1 MRRIKGLPVL
11 LLSIMLL
18 CSGCAGM
25 KEPVI
30 QEEPEIII
38 EEVEEEPAE
47 DQVAERIPLRV
58 HTTVNH
64 KTYYL
69 EEGKIPYFYL
79 QYSDVSVEG
88 SDFEKLQRSVESWS
102 VERSENLRSVHETF
116 QERAASESKDNEDF
130 YGYTLY
136 QEVSVARADEKVV
149 SLLDDTH
156 QYTGG
161 ANSTFYREGVNF
173 DAQSGIKLE
182 LKDLL
187 NEYDTFVEDA
197 NARIISELERIYGDE
212 LFEDYAETIA
222 GMWQNASEPEWYL
235 DATGM
240 VIVLQEWMVGPAT
253 MGTVEIH
260 LPYREFERYI
270 KEHYMTGTF
279 DGVAHIEKNEELFL
293 ELAHTEDAIPMMLAY
308 DWEDYQANCALWLG
322 EQKVVISDFASLE
335 DAYLVRTD
343 GEIYC
348 LVEMDMA
355 SDDYITFLYR
365 LTNGVI
371 EEAVQVGA
379 AIDAGN
385 INPDEIVMEAWVYFL
400 GTYGGIKTYRFVEN
414 HGFTTEDEE
423 YILYENATVLTTI
436 VDLPVT
442 MEGIESIL
450 PAGSHIILT
459 ATDGETYVKFTIQE
473 TGQNGKM
480 EVQRGT
486 EENYR
491 LFINGM
497 DEYECF
503 EMLPYAG

>member
-1 MRRIKGLPVL
+1 MKRRMKRLTAL
-11 LLSIMLL
+11 LMIMMLV
-18 CSGCAGM
+18 CSGCAGTEEQM
-25 KEPVI
+25 IKEEAEIIVEEVV
-30 QEEPEIII
+30 EEPE
-38 EEVEEEPAE
+38 EVVSET
-47 DQVAERIPLRV
+47 VPLKV
-58 HTTVNH
+58 QTATNQ

-69 EEGKIPYFYL
+69 EDGVTPYFYL

-88 SDFEKLQRSVESWS
+88 SDFEKLERSVEDWS

-116 QERAASESKDNEDF
+116 LERAAAEAKDNEEF
-130 YGYTLY
+130 HGYTLY
-136 QEVSVARADEKVV
+136 QEVSVARVDERIV
-149 SLLDDTH
+149 SLLDDIH

-161 ANSTFYREGVNF
+161 ANSTFYREGINF
-173 DAQSGIKLE
+173 DAQSGTKLD

-187 NEYDTFVEDA
+187 NEYDAFIEDA
-197 NARIISELERIYGDE
+197 NTRIIGELERFYGE
-212 LFEDYAETIA
+212 EMFEDYIETIE

-235 DATGM
+235 DATGI
-240 VIVLQEWMVGPAT
+240 VIVLQEWLVGPTT
-253 MGTVEIH
+253 MGSPEIH
-260 LPYREFERYI
+260 LPYQEFGRYI
-270 KEHYMTGTF
+270 KDQYLLGNA
-279 DGVAHIEKNEELFL
+279 DGVAHIEKNEEVYL
-293 ELAHTEDAIPMMLAY
+293 ELFHVEDPVPMMLEY
-308 DWEDYQANCALWLG
+308 EWEDYQANCALWLG
-322 EQKVVISDFASLE
+322 EQKINISDFASLE

-343 GEIYC
+343 GEVYC

-400 GTYGGIKTYRFVEN
+400 GTYGGLKTYRFAEN

-423 YILYENATVLTTI
+423 YILFGNTTVLTTT
-436 VDLPVT
+436 VDLPVIL
-442 MEGIESIL
+442 EGTENTL
-450 PAGSHIILT
+450 PAGSHIVLT
-459 ATDGETYVKFTIQE
+459 ATDGESYVKFQIQE

-480 EVQRGT
+480 EVQRG
-486 EENYR
+486 EEETYQ
-491 LFINGM
+491 LFIDGM